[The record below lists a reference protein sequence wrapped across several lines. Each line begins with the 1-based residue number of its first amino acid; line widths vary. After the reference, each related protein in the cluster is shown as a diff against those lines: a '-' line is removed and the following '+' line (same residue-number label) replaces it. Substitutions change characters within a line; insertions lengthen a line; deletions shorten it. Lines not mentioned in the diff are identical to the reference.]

1 MSRETRRELKG
12 NGKNFEAAAFS
23 GNRGK
28 GASHHKK
35 AKAEHTSLGHSAPA
49 LEPVAPGQ
57 VQARAI
63 ELLTDV
69 PGTARNSFRLEKKMS
84 RSAELFRFIEQLR
97 FTDLVDF
104 IIVWAIIY
112 GLLKLVRGTRAVQM
126 AAGLLGVGLLY
137 QLSVILG
144 LETLQFV
151 MRNTLLYFGFAI
163 LVIFA
168 PEIRSALMRVGSN
181 IRRPFGR
188 ARHTHEA
195 FEEVVLAATTLSSR
209 KIGALI
215 VLERNVGLQNYIDTG
230 VELGAQLSYDLLVT
244 IFDPHTP
251 LHDGAAII
259 RNYKVAAASCFLPLT
274 LNPRLSKELGTRHRA
289 AIGITEDTDAVAVV
303 VSEETGII
311 SFVER
316 GEITRY
322 LNSAAL
328 RDRLREAFEP
338 PSRITEIIRPR
349 RRTRRARKPETARES
364 ISESFIK

>member
-1 MSRETRRELKG
+1 
-12 NGKNFEAAAFS
+12 
-23 GNRGK
+23 
-28 GASHHKK
+28 
-35 AKAEHTSLGHSAPA
+35 
-49 LEPVAPGQ
+49 
-57 VQARAI
+57 
-63 ELLTDV
+63 
-69 PGTARNSFRLEKKMS
+69 MS
-84 RSAELFRFIEQLR
+84 RSAELFRFIENLR

-126 AAGLLGVGLLY
+126 AVGLLGVGLLY

-181 IRRPFGR
+181 ICLSLRRSRPPE
-188 ARHTHEA
+188 T
-195 FEEVVLAATTLSSR
+195 FEGNLLAATTLSSR

-230 VELGAQLSYDLLVT
+230 VELEARLSYDLLVT

-259 RNYKVAAASCFLPLT
+259 RSYKLAAASCFLPLT

-289 AIGITEDTDAVAVV
+289 AIGITEDTDAVAIV
-303 VSEETGII
+303 VSEETGVI
-311 SFVER
+311 SFVEN

-322 LNSAAL
+322 LNSTS
-328 RDRLREAFEP
+328 LRERIRASIEP
-338 PSRITEIIRPR
+338 PR
-349 RRTRRARKPETARES
+349 R
-364 ISESFIK
+364 

>member
-1 MSRETRRELKG
+1 MTQVPRP
-12 NGKNFEAAAFS
+12 
-23 GNRGK
+23 
-28 GASHHKK
+28 
-35 AKAEHTSLGHSAPA
+35 APNHLW
-49 LEPVAPGQ
+49 LE
-57 VQARAI
+57 
-63 ELLTDV
+63 
-69 PGTARNSFRLEKKMS
+69 NKMS

-97 FTDLVDF
+97 FTDLIDF
-104 IIVWAIIY
+104 ITVWAIIY

-126 AAGLLGVGLLY
+126 AVGLLGVGLLY

-188 ARHTHEA
+188 SSRQET
-195 FEEVVLAATTLSSR
+195 FEEILLAATTLSSR

-230 VELGAQLSYDLLVT
+230 VELEARLSYDLLVT
-244 IFDPHTP
+244 VFDPHTP

-259 RNYKVAAASCFLPLT
+259 RNYKTVAAASCFLPLT

-303 VSEETGII
+303 VSEETGIV

-316 GEITRY
+316 GEISRY

-328 RDRLREAFEP
+328 RDRLREAFQP
-338 PSRITEIIRPR
+338 PGRIADIMRPR
-349 RRTRRARKPETARES
+349 RRARRGRKPEAARES